1 MQWQG
6 PRRSRAI
13 WDETRKPNAKRGA
26 LVKAILYELQPI
38 RLPTMDVHSLQSCV
52 VKWSINVGFVCRSLV
67 LVWLPSWMGI
77 VWKFSRN
84 RSVREWSFIGAA
96 LAYWKLVVFLHR
108 TLDAGPSF
116 LMLSA
121 IIAIF
126 TIGLGDNSNSGQLSA
141 YSVFNRGFQS
151 LLGDLDA
158 DALVQQHVGGGAAVG
173 GMAMGA
179 AVNHRNNN
187 HNNDGGAMEDHH
199 QAGQHQDDA
208 QNEVLRQLQVP
219 PEQNENQQEQQEQQ
233 PPNRARKSGK
243 KARRKQ
249 KLNQRHDIRRQREVA
264 AAMGFGQNEEEDVM
278 AMNRLIEEQA
288 AFVPPHPEVEEE
300 QH

>member
-26 LVKAILYELQPI
+26 LAKAILYELQPI
-38 RLPTMDVHSLQSCV
+38 RLPTMDIHSLQSCV

-187 HNNDGGAMEDHH
+187 HHNDGAMEDHH

-219 PEQNENQQEQQEQQ
+219 PEQNENQQEQQ

-278 AMNRLIEEQA
+278 AMNRLIEEQT